1 VTKSKYRIDKVI
13 FSAVLLLIGLL
24 FLILTMPLGR
34 MAQWVPIRV
43 LLPTIVLL
51 LLQLRIDWHARG
63 KRHASDVRGRP
74 GPDALRDGHFGKT
87 SPASWSNLS
96 GAMGKEVKAYPILLL
111 LVFLPVSIYLMG
123 FILSAT
129 LFVWLYYRLYFKK
142 PFLISASLSFGAA
155 IFLYLLLVLLLGMD
169 LQAGLIWN
177 LPAVVL

>member
-1 VTKSKYRIDKVI
+1 MTKSKYRIDKVI
-13 FSAVLLLIGLL
+13 FAAVLLLIGLL

-43 LLPTIVLL
+43 LLPTITLL
-51 LLQLRIDWHARG
+51 LLQLRIDWHARV
-63 KRHASDVRGRP
+63 SP
-74 GPDALRDGHFGKT
+74 EPDALRDDHFGKT
-87 SPASWSNLS
+87 SPASRSNLS
-96 GAMGKEVKAYPILLL
+96 GTMGKEVKAYPILLL
-111 LVFLPVSIYLMG
+111 LVFLPVSIFLIG

-142 PFLISASLSFGAA
+142 PLLISASLSFGAA

-177 LPAVVL
+177 LPAAVL